1 MRRCAVHE
9 SGHTVAQLTNRAGDN
24 DIALVTIIP
33 RTDGTLGFVA
43 TVPREG
49 NGITRRSALERIE
62 TALAGRAAE
71 ELVYGADDVGL
82 GAGGPS
88 TSSDLAVATG
98 IATLL
103 VCQSGLGQDGGLHWT
118 STPTPAQQR
127 QIDRLL
133 KNAYRATLARLRTHR
148 RLLDHL
154 SEALVREQELD
165 RRQLRAIVDAYESQ
179 LAKVRPRVRGGHRSG
194 RSKGLKR
201 RRR

>member
-1 MRRCAVHE
+1 MHE
-9 SGHTVAQLTNRAGDN
+9 SGHAIAQLSNKAGDN
-24 DIALVTIIP
+24 DVALVTIIP

-49 NGITRRSALERIE
+49 NGMTRRSALERIE

-71 ELVYGADDVGL
+71 ELVYGADNVGL
-82 GAGGPS
+82 GAGGPT

-103 VCQSGLGQDGGLHWT
+103 VCQTGLGQDGGLHWT
-118 STPTPAQQR
+118 STPTAAQLR

-133 KNAYRATLARLRTHR
+133 KNSYRATLARLRTHR
-148 RLLDHL
+148 SLLDQL
-154 SEALVREQELD
+154 SEALLREQELD
-165 RRQLRAIVDAYESQ
+165 RKQLRAIVSSHEAQ
-179 LAKVRPRVRGGHRSG
+179 LAKARGRIGKAR
-194 RSKGLKR
+194 RAAATKR

>member
-1 MRRCAVHE
+1 MRRSAVHE
-9 SGHTVAQLTNRAGDN
+9 SGHAIVQLTNKGGDN
-24 DIALVTIIP
+24 EVALVTIIP

-49 NGITRRSALERIE
+49 NGMTRRSALERIE

-71 ELVYGADDVGL
+71 ELVYGADNVAL

-88 TSSDLAVATG
+88 TSSDLAVATR

-118 STPTPAQQR
+118 STPTPAQLR

-133 KNAYRATLARLRTHR
+133 KNSYRATLARLRIHR
-148 RLLDHL
+148 SLLDQL
-154 SEALVREQELD
+154 SEALVQEQELD
-165 RRQLRAIVDAYESQ
+165 RRQVRAILSSHEAQ
-179 LAKVRPRVRGGHRSG
+179 LARAPSRARATQRTRRVPPS
-194 RSKGLKR
+194 SR